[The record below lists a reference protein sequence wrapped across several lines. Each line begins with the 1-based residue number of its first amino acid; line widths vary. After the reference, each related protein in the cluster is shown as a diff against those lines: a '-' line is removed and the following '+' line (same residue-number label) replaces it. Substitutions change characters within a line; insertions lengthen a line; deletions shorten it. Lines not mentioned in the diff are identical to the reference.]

1 MLPQLTIVDETFG
14 YLMESAPAIA
24 QNGIIVILGV
34 AYMRNRIGHPTT
46 AKRRLPAG
54 LVCLCLAVGGAL
66 TASPAALAGNMLYEY
81 TETFTLSSTRFNA
94 GQFTNWTLSGGV
106 DSEGFQLKE
115 LPEDAILKSVS
126 VNAILNSR
134 DSTSTFA
141 KYLAVIVQ
149 PTAPTL
155 GGAQFQAGG
164 SLVYAPLNQGR
175 RFEWGGDGNSTTV
188 IGTTP
193 DSQGLGI
200 LLADTNVWVGNGGL
214 VTASGFGVW
223 TGTMTITY
231 LSAVPEPSSLA
242 LGALASAGLGV
253 VITRRRWR
261 ARQQS
266 R

>member
-1 MLPQLTIVDETFG
+1 MTYGPGHQP
-14 YLMESAPAIA
+14 SAS
-24 QNGIIVILGV
+24 
-34 AYMRNRIGHPTT
+34 
-46 AKRRLPAG
+46 RRLAAG
-54 LVCLCLAVGGAL
+54 FASLCLALGGL
-66 TASPAALAGNMLYEY
+66 LIVSPTAQAGNMLYEY
-81 TETFTLSSTRFNA
+81 SETFTLDSTRFNA

-115 LPEDAILKSVS
+115 LPEDAILKSISVS
-126 VNAILNSR
+126 ATLNSR
-134 DSTSTFA
+134 DSTTTLA

-175 RFEWGGDGNSTTV
+175 RFEWGGDANSSTV
-188 IGTTP
+188 SGTTP

-200 LLADTNVWVGNGGL
+200 LLAETNLWIGNGGL

-242 LGALASAGLGV
+242 LGALASIGLGTV
-253 VITRRRWR
+253 LTRRRWR
-261 ARQQS
+261 ARRQS